1 MNRRFKT
8 KPDNRFTAILRGNEG
23 ASIVLVTIIA
33 ILIVTGVIIL
43 RTTTSALWASADKQ
57 LNQDQAYEMA
67 TSMGN
72 SLDGIIVGNKSLDLS
87 SIAAGD
93 GVIISK
99 TSINGLPNA
108 TISANVKPL
117 SKDDDNRVYVVTI
130 EANVATATYS
140 YIAQYS
146 GSGTNYQ
153 RLY

>member
-33 ILIVTGVIIL
+33 ILIITAVIIL
-43 RTTTSALWASADKQ
+43 RTTTSAIWASADKQ

-108 TISANVKPL
+108 TISASVEPL
-117 SKDDDNRVYVVTI
+117 SKDDNNRVYIVTV
-130 EANVATATYS
+130 EANVATASYS

-146 GSGTNYQ
+146 GSGTNYR

>member
-8 KPDNRFTAILRGNEG
+8 KPDNRFTTLLRDNKG

-33 ILIVTGVIIL
+33 ILIITGVIIL

-108 TISANVKPL
+108 TISASVEPL
-117 SKDDDNRVYVVTI
+117 SKDDNNRVYIVTV
-130 EANVATATYS
+130 EANVATASYS

-146 GSGTNYQ
+146 GSGTNYR

>member
-33 ILIVTGVIIL
+33 ILIITGVIIL
-43 RTTTSALWASADKQ
+43 RTTSSALWASADKQ

-72 SLDGIIVGNKSLDLS
+72 SLDGIIIGNKSLDLS

-108 TISANVKPL
+108 TISASVEPL
-117 SKDDDNRVYVVTI
+117 SKDDNNRVYIVTV
-130 EANVATATYS
+130 EANVATASYS

-146 GSGTNYQ
+146 GSGTNYR

>member
-1 MNRRFKT
+1 
-8 KPDNRFTAILRGNEG
+8 
-23 ASIVLVTIIA
+23 
-33 ILIVTGVIIL
+33 
-43 RTTTSALWASADKQ
+43 
-57 LNQDQAYEMA
+57 
-67 TSMGN
+67 MGN

-108 TISANVKPL
+108 TISASVEPL
-117 SKDDDNRVYVVTI
+117 SKDDNNRVYIVTV
-130 EANVATATYS
+130 EANVATASYS

-146 GSGTNYQ
+146 GSGTNYR

>member
-1 MNRRFKT
+1 MNRRIKT

-33 ILIVTGVIIL
+33 ILIITGVIIL
-43 RTTTSALWASADKQ
+43 RTTSSALWASADKQ

-108 TISANVKPL
+108 TISASVEPL
-117 SKDDDNRVYVVTI
+117 SKDDNNRVYIVTV
-130 EANVATATYS
+130 EANVATASYS

-146 GSGTNYQ
+146 GSGTNYR

>member
-8 KPDNRFTAILRGNEG
+8 KPANRFTAILRGNEG

-43 RTTTSALWASADKQ
+43 RTTTSAIWASADKQ

-117 SKDDDNRVYVVTI
+117 SNDDNNKIYVVTV
-130 EANVATATYS
+130 EANVATATHS

>member
-1 MNRRFKT
+1 MNRWFKT

-33 ILIVTGVIIL
+33 ILIITGVIIL
-43 RTTTSALWASADKQ
+43 RTTSSALWASADKQ

-72 SLDGIIVGNKSLDLS
+72 SLDGIIIGNKSLDLS

-108 TISANVKPL
+108 TISASVEPL
-117 SKDDDNRVYVVTI
+117 SKDDNNRVYIVTV
-130 EANVATATYS
+130 EANVATASYS

-146 GSGTNYQ
+146 GSGTNYR

>member
-108 TISANVKPL
+108 TIRANVKPL
-117 SKDDDNRVYVVTI
+117 SKDDDNRVYVVTV

>member
-33 ILIVTGVIIL
+33 ILIITGVIIL
-43 RTTTSALWASADKQ
+43 RTTSSALWASADKQ

-108 TISANVKPL
+108 TISASVEPL
-117 SKDDDNRVYVVTI
+117 SKDDNNRVYIVTV
-130 EANVATATYS
+130 EANVATASYS

-146 GSGTNYQ
+146 GSGTNYR

>member
-33 ILIVTGVIIL
+33 ILIITGVIIL

-108 TISANVKPL
+108 TISASVEPL
-117 SKDDDNRVYVVTI
+117 SKDDNNRVYIVTV
-130 EANVATATYS
+130 EANVATASYS

-146 GSGTNYQ
+146 GSGTNYR

>member
-1 MNRRFKT
+1 MRLVNKKKISNRAA
-8 KPDNRFTAILRGNEG
+8 AILRGNEG

-33 ILIVTGVIIL
+33 ILIITGVIIL
-43 RTTTSALWASADKQ
+43 RTTSSALWASADKQ

-108 TISANVKPL
+108 TISASVEPL
-117 SKDDDNRVYVVTI
+117 SKDDNNRVYIVTV
-130 EANVATATYS
+130 EANVATASYS

-146 GSGTNYQ
+146 GSGTNYR

>member
-33 ILIVTGVIIL
+33 ILIITGVIIL
-43 RTTTSALWASADKQ
+43 RTTSSALWASADKQ

-72 SLDGIIVGNKSLDLS
+72 SLDGIIIGNKSLDLS

-108 TISANVKPL
+108 TIKASVEPL
-117 SKDDDNRVYVVTI
+117 SKDDNNRVYIVTV
-130 EANVATATYS
+130 EANVATASYS

-146 GSGTNYQ
+146 GSGTNYR

>member
-1 MNRRFKT
+1 MNRRIKT
-8 KPDNRFTAILRGNEG
+8 KPDNRFTTLLRDNKG

-33 ILIVTGVIIL
+33 ILIITAVIIL
-43 RTTTSALWASADKQ
+43 RTTSSALWASADKQ

-108 TISANVKPL
+108 TISASVEPL
-117 SKDDDNRVYVVTI
+117 SKDDNNRVYIVTV
-130 EANVATATYS
+130 EANVATASYS

-146 GSGTNYQ
+146 GSGTNYR

>member
-1 MNRRFKT
+1 MNRRIKT

-33 ILIVTGVIIL
+33 ILIITGVIIL
-43 RTTTSALWASADKQ
+43 RTTSSALWASADKQ

-108 TISANVKPL
+108 TISASVEPL
-117 SKDDDNRVYVVTI
+117 SKDDNNRVYIVTV
-130 EANVATATYS
+130 EANVATASYS
-140 YIAQYS
+140 YTAQYS
-146 GSGTNYQ
+146 GSGTNYR

>member
-1 MNRRFKT
+1 MNRRIKT

-117 SKDDDNRVYVVTI
+117 SKDDDNRVYVVTV

>member
-1 MNRRFKT
+1 MNRRVKT

-72 SLDGIIVGNKSLDLS
+72 SLDGIIVGNKSIDLS

-108 TISANVKPL
+108 TIRANVKPL
-117 SKDDDNRVYVVTI
+117 SNDDNNRIYVVTV
-130 EANVATATYS
+130 EANVATASYS

-146 GSGTNYQ
+146 GSGTNYR

>member
-1 MNRRFKT
+1 MNRRIKT

-33 ILIVTGVIIL
+33 ILIITGVIIL
-43 RTTTSALWASADKQ
+43 RTTSSALWASADKQ

-72 SLDGIIVGNKSLDLS
+72 SLDGIIIGNKSLDLS

-108 TISANVKPL
+108 TISASVEPL
-117 SKDDDNRVYVVTI
+117 SKDDNNRVYIVTV
-130 EANVATATYS
+130 EANVATASYS

-146 GSGTNYQ
+146 GSGTNYR

>member
-8 KPDNRFTAILRGNEG
+8 KPDNRFTTLLRDNKG

-33 ILIVTGVIIL
+33 ILIITAVIIL
-43 RTTTSALWASADKQ
+43 RTTSSALWASADKQ

-108 TISANVKPL
+108 TISASVEPL
-117 SKDDDNRVYVVTI
+117 SKDDNNRVYIVTV
-130 EANVATATYS
+130 EANVATASYS

-146 GSGTNYQ
+146 GSGTNYR

>member
-8 KPDNRFTAILRGNEG
+8 KPDNHFTAILRGNEG

-33 ILIVTGVIIL
+33 ILIITGVIIL
-43 RTTTSALWASADKQ
+43 RTTSSALWASADKQ

-108 TISANVKPL
+108 TISASVEPL
-117 SKDDDNRVYVVTI
+117 SKDDNNRVYIVTV
-130 EANVATATYS
+130 EANVATASYS

-146 GSGTNYQ
+146 GSGTNYR